1 MLIDI
6 YRLSVRMFIQG
17 GGEILFVE
25 GIVQGDNLAMSIY
38 ALGTS
43 ILLDRL
49 KLTSSTTSQ
58 VGLADDITSAKKI
71 LDLRIWWDKKLVH
84 H

>member
-1 MLIDI
+1 MLIDT

-17 GGEILFVE
+17 GGEILSVE
-25 GIVQGDNLAMSIY
+25 GTAQGDNLAMSIY

-43 ILLDRL
+43 ILPDRT

-58 VGLADDITSAKKI
+58 VGLADDITGAKKI